1 MGQVTIWRAYI
12 LYHYIP
18 NLYVSR
24 TCLRF
29 TKYSFE
35 VQWKIHFQTG
45 RFLFQ
50 VFRLF
55 YDNGN
60 QKSPVCSYILK
71 LNALLDASL
80 EVPMKSCYSSY
91 GLEPGGTA
99 CTLAWWI
106 NDVFYVSYVITV
118 FLICFVLPICIMTV
132 CYYKAIRFI
141 TWVGDGGQQEN
152 LEWTNEKDITK
163 VWH

>member
-1 MGQVTIWRAYI
+1 MISSEDNCRESWRCIVRGFYEI
-12 LYHYIP
+12 LI
-18 NLYVSR
+18 
-24 TCLRF
+24 
-29 TKYSFE
+29 
-35 VQWKIHFQTG
+35 
-45 RFLFQ
+45 
-50 VFRLF
+50 
-55 YDNGN
+55 
-60 QKSPVCSYILK
+60 
-71 LNALLDASL
+71 
-80 EVPMKSCYSSY
+80 CYFSY

-106 NDVFYVSYVITV
+106 NDVFYVSYVITI

-163 VWH
+163 V